1 MRYQQAVGRADT
13 LAFVVM
19 PDHFHWLLQLG
30 EETTLSCVVQSMKS
44 FSAHRIVPMIGSEG
58 RKIWQAGFHD
68 HAVRREEDL
77 AGIAR
82 YIVANPLRAG
92 LVDAI
97 GDYPLWDA
105 LWLPGWER

>member
-1 MRYQQAVGRADT
+1 
-13 LAFVVM
+13 
-19 PDHFHWLLQLG
+19 
-30 EETTLSCVVQSMKS
+30 
-44 FSAHRIVPMIGSEG
+44 MIGSEG